1 VQFVS
6 EFFKYIESVERTD
19 VGCKRKNNEDS
30 LISLPEYGVFCVADG
45 MGGAQDGEIASQAV
59 VDAIEERFVSGVDSA
74 YAVTAA
80 ASAKIVAMA
89 LNKASSWIEQRAQER
104 GTQGSGSTAM
114 VMVFDKVMPERAIV
128 VHAGDSRAYLYRGK
142 KLIQVSV
149 DHSVATEAGVADE
162 NDLPP
167 MLRGVITRAVGL
179 KPQVAVEETPVEVQP
194 NDIFMLCSDG
204 LSRMLSDK
212 KIAAIFKRN
221 SREELKKL
229 LDLLID
235 EALAAGGKDNVS
247 VILIRIADEL
257 PEGPLME
264 VPEETRRIEK
274 MRLDAADDESSTADT
289 AGATGETAAA
299 DSGHSDPA
307 LMECATPGSDSQES
321 DLRTP
326 TANVTGPSVRSS
338 GSRTLLLV
346 LAAVV
351 LTAALAAALYWL
363 NAHRAG

>member
-1 VQFVS
+1 MS
-6 EFFKYIESVERTD
+6 EFLKYIESVERTD

-30 LISLPEYGVFCVADG
+30 LISLPDYGVFCVADG

-59 VDAIEERFVSGVDSA
+59 VDALEERFVSGTDAA

-89 LNKASSWIEQRAQER
+89 LNKASGWIEQRSQER

-128 VHAGDSRAYLYRGK
+128 VHAGDSRAYLYRDK
-142 KLIQVSV
+142 KLIQLSV

-179 KPQVAVEETPVEVQP
+179 KPQVIVEETPVQVQP
-194 NDIFMLCSDG
+194 GDIFMLCSDG

-212 KIAAIFKRN
+212 KIAAIFKKNCRG
-221 SREELKKL
+221 ELKTL
-229 LDLLID
+229 LDTLID
-235 EALAAGGKDNVS
+235 DALEAGGKDNVS

-257 PEGPLME
+257 PKGPLME

-274 MRLDAADDESSTADT
+274 MRLDRTADDPATADT
-289 AGATGETAAA
+289 AGATGETAAV

-307 LMECATPGSDSQES
+307 LMECATPGGDSGENE
-321 DLRTP
+321 LRTP
-326 TANVTGPSVRSS
+326 TAHAAGPSAKGT

-351 LTAALAAALYWL
+351 TVAALAAALYWL
-363 NAHRAG
+363 AAT